1 MLFLIK
7 IIDILSISL
16 WAQMSTKHHRVFL
29 GKREDFILLF
39 PIDRT
44 VSFHKP
50 VKFLEKNA
58 TNTRG
63 FPRKWEDL
71 SFIISY

>member
-1 MLFLIK
+1 
-7 IIDILSISL
+7 
-16 WAQMSTKHHRVFL
+16 MSTKHHRVFL

-39 PIDRT
+39 PIDGT

-63 FPRKWEDL
+63 FPRKWEDFFL
-71 SFIISY
+71 LFPINDTISVNIQRNNALIKFL